1 MKNIFVCILLC
12 QVLSACSPSLDSE
25 KEKKVMNFGREVS
38 VNKAGEFYTA
48 PPWKISQVLP
58 FRGNVPPI
66 AQPEFVNSK
75 EADKYLKETDSVIG
89 LNYKGI
95 QKAYPVKILRWHIL
109 VSEDIASEPF
119 MVAYDPLSDMGVA
132 YKRTIMEKPL
142 TFKASDKVYNANPV
156 FEDKETKSLW
166 SLFTGEAIMG
176 RLAAQTLEE
185 VPVSVVAWSDWKSAY
200 PETKVL
206 SIDTGF
212 KKDYEK
218 NVYENYYKH
227 NLILFDV
234 QNKDERLKNKAR
246 VFGIAL
252 DGAARAYLPVDLKR
266 GAKISDTIGSVKIN
280 IVVDDNN
287 IISAL
292 RVDNGEKI
300 VVRNMFWYTWA
311 AFNANTDIYGK

>member
-1 MKNIFVCILLC
+1 M
-12 QVLSACSPSLDSE
+12 LSACSPSMDSE

-48 PPWKISQVLP
+48 PPWLISQVLP

-66 AQPEFVNSK
+66 AQPAFVNSK

-89 LNYKGI
+89 LNYNGV

-119 MVAYDPLSDMGVA
+119 IIAYDPLSDMGVA
-132 YKRTIMEKPL
+132 YKRTVLEKSL

-185 VPVSVVAWSDWKSAY
+185 VPVSVVAWSDWKSAH
-200 PETKVL
+200 PKTEVL
-206 SIDTGF
+206 FIRTGF
-212 KKDYEK
+212 NKDYEK
-218 NVYENYYKH
+218 NVYEKYYSH

-234 QNKDERLKNKAR
+234 QNKDERLKNKVK

-252 DGAARAYLPVDLKR
+252 DGAARAYLPDDLKR
-266 GAKISDTIGSVKIN
+266 GTKMSDTIGKVKIN
-280 IVVDDNN
+280 IAVDNNN
-287 IISAL
+287 IISVL
-292 RVDNGEKI
+292 RADNGEK
-300 VVRNMFWYTWA
+300 VLVRKMFWYIWA
-311 AFNANTDIYGK
+311 AFNANTDIYGR